1 MLRKTKETW
10 KELWV
15 LNKESFKWIRK
26 HWKGYSVVLVIA
38 FFLPWIG
45 MKTVDYISERR
56 YRKNIRVL
64 NRDIEP

>member
-1 MLRKTKETW
+1 MLRKTKEAW

-15 LNKESFKWIRK
+15 LNKEPFKWIRR
-26 HWKGYSVVLVIA
+26 HWKGYSVALVVA
-38 FFLPWIG
+38 FFLPWIV

-56 YRKNIRVL
+56 YGNNIKA

>member
-1 MLRKTKETW
+1 MLRKTKEAW
-10 KELWV
+10 KELWA
-15 LNKESFKWIRK
+15 LNKESFKWIKK
-26 HWKGYSVVLVIA
+26 HWKGYSVVLVAA

-45 MKTVDYISERR
+45 VKTVDYISERR